1 MFQTRRPPQA
11 DGRRSPSRTAA
22 LRRRIPGRSSGLFLA
37 FCPHDEMYNNLYNKI
52 FVLHLRLIS
61 EDREE
66 GQIEINNVTV
76 FSYIKY
82 FSSNKHLVERVTAKC
97 QAYCMSRK

>member
-1 MFQTRRPPQA
+1 M
-11 DGRRSPSRTAA
+11 DW
-22 LRRRIPGRSSGLFLA
+22 FLA
-37 FCPHDEMYNNLYNKI
+37 VCPHDEMYNNLYNKI
-52 FVLHLRLIS
+52 YVLNLRLIN

-82 FSSNKHLVERVTAKC
+82 FSSNKHLVERVTAKS